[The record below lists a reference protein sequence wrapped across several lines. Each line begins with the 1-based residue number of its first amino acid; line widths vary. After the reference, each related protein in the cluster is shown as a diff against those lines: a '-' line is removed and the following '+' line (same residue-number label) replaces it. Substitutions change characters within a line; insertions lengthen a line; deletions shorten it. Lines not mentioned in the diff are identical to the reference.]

1 MKTSA
6 PPVTV
11 SRSQQSPAVPGPND
25 SITVEITTNQPKCS
39 EERVFLRWTTD
50 MFITSH
56 VIEAKVTARG
66 TAYTATI
73 PPQASGSLIQYTV
86 LTSTVDL
93 TSYTTSGTI
102 DELTLATS
110 PSYNAVPLMPRYSQ
124 AMKHLRFLLHAG
136 RFQG

>member
-11 SRSQQSPAVPGPND
+11 SRSQQTPAVPGPND

-39 EERVFLRWTTD
+39 EERVFLRWATD
-50 MFITSH
+50 MFVTSH
-56 VIEAKVTARG
+56 VIEATASG
-66 TAYTATI
+66 TSYTATI
-73 PPQASGSLIQYTV
+73 PPQASGSLMQYTV

-93 TSYTTSGTI
+93 TSYTTSRTI

-110 PSYNAVPLMPRYSQ
+110 PSYNAVPSTPP
-124 AMKHLRFLLHAG
+124 
-136 RFQG
+136 